1 MKNKTEKIPHGRN
14 TSKIQIVYVVRDKI
28 VYVVRDK
35 IVYVM
40 RDKIVYVVRDKI
52 VYVVRDKIVYVVR
65 DKIDTSNIR
74 IHERLLYWLGTGT
87 SMK

>member
-1 MKNKTEKIPHGRN
+1 M
-14 TSKIQIVYVVRDKI
+14 RDKI
-28 VYVVRDK
+28 VYVV
-35 IVYVM
+35 

-74 IHERLLYWLGTGT
+74 IHERLLYWLGAGT
-87 SMK
+87 SMKSSGGVKLVIWNRIKQVIQCNAHY